1 MKLIDIEEDK
11 IYKSKYE
18 CVFYKYNER
27 GEIERSLYAD
37 DWECSSVLV
46 TNIPELLNTNV
57 SEYTPTKWVIVND
70 VEGLRIRLRQTDS
83 IVWLSLKE
91 LEKLYEDVANEKN
104 APF

>member
-11 IYKSKYE
+11 IYKEFGKDI
-18 CVFYKYNER
+18 FFKYNSK
-27 GEIERSLYAD
+27 GEIERNIGNYS
-37 DWECSSVLV
+37 CVVSNINVLLKTEV
-46 TNIPELLNTNV
+46 IEV
-57 SEYTPTKWVIVND
+57 EPTKWVIVND

-91 LEKLYEDVANEKN
+91 LEKLCEDVANEKN